1 MHARSALFDVYG
13 DHLRTRGNEAPVAAL
28 VRLLEPVGIAAPAV
42 RTAISRMVIQGWLEP
57 TMLEA
62 GRGYAATEQ
71 AIRRL
76 DAAAERIYRTTRRE
90 WDGCWHLVFLDPIRQ
105 RADRNRVRAGLGW
118 LGYAEL
124 SDAVW
129 ISPWPQPELT
139 GLLGGEGATAATAT
153 ATDFQPAGLP
163 ASCWDLATLGE
174 EYAEWLERV
183 REVEPVDD
191 HDDPDEA
198 AFAQRFSLVHEWRL
212 FLFRDPGLPDELLP
226 AAWPG
231 REAAAHFTAE
241 AERLKPGADRYV
253 DRCLQ

>member
-57 TMLEA
+57 TALDA

-76 DAAAERIYRTTRRE
+76 DAAAERIYRTTRRG

-124 SDAVW
+124 ADAVW
-129 ISPWPQPELT
+129 ISAWPQPELA
-139 GLLGGEGATAATAT
+139 GLLAGEGATATTAT
-153 ATDFQPAGLP
+153 ATDFEPPGLP

-183 REVEPVDD
+183 RAVEAVDD

-198 AFAQRFSLVHEWRL
+198 AFAQRFTLVHEWRL